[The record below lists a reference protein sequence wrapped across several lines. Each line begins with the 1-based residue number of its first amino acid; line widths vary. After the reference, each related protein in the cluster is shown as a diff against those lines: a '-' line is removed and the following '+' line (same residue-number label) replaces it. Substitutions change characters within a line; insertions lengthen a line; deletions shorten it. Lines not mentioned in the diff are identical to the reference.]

1 MKDFVNVVTQDLSD
15 PTKFH
20 VAAGTSLGLFQPPKK
35 HNPQPPFRRIGNGM
49 TGKHATAYPL
59 LETMLTFSK
68 PESWFFTYL
77 LKYYKEYTGESDI
90 SKESFSKAD
99 LNSISKAFALLHK
112 RGLVKRVK
120 RQVYMINPNAII
132 TDNWKDHNNKWQSL
146 P

>member
-1 MKDFVNVVTQDLSD
+1 MQLLIPYLKPCLHFLNLS
-15 PTKFH
+15 
-20 VAAGTSLGLFQPPKK
+20 
-35 HNPQPPFRRIGNGM
+35 
-49 TGKHATAYPL
+49 
-59 LETMLTFSK
+59 
-68 PESWFFTYL
+68 
-77 LKYYKEYTGESDI
+77 ESDI

-132 TDNWKDHNNKWQSL
+132 TDNWKDHNNKWQSI